1 MWHAMNY
8 TNIFEYSDDIIH
20 LLYQITATIKFIFFR
35 NNSIEIV
42 AIMDEISGM
51 MTTKTKMKALNAEKI
66 FRRITLCVLIST
78 GTLYGSFCIL
88 KAYFTDSILTLSHN
102 RYFFNVSFFPV
113 FGITTTIS
121 FFGIMV
127 VAISNLALQ
136 SYYFNFSIHICLL
149 FRQLHDELKFLNEV
163 QDTKRVQKIIQ
174 RSARFH
180 VKIMNIIS
188 KLVDNF
194 DAILTCNFI
203 NDTIALGF
211 TILMFSDMKNIVK
224 IIIYFPYILFDVW
237 MFCFASWMISD
248 MVKICIH

>member
-20 LLYQITATIKFIFFR
+20 LLYQITATIKFILFR
-35 NNSIEIV
+35 NNSIKIV

-51 MTTKTKMKALNAEKI
+51 MTTKTKMKALNAEKT

-78 GTLYGSFCIL
+78 GTLYGSFCVL
-88 KAYFTDSILTLSHN
+88 KAYLTNSILTLSHS

-149 FRQLHDELKFLNEV
+149 FHQLHDELKLLNDV
-163 QDTKRVQKIIQ
+163 QDTKSVHGIIQ
-174 RSARFH
+174 RSARLH
-180 VKIMNIIS
+180 VEIMNIIT

-194 DAILTCNFI
+194 GAILTCNFI
-203 NDTIALGF
+203 NDIISLGF
-211 TILMFSDMKNIVK
+211 TILMFSDMENVVK
-224 IIIYFPYILFDVW
+224 IIIYCPYILFDVW

-248 MVKICIH
+248 MVK